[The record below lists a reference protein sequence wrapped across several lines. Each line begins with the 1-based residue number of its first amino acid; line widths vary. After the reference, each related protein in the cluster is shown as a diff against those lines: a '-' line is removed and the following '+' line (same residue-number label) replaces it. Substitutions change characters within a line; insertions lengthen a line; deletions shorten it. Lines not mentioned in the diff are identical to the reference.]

1 MTRRCLI
8 ERLEAIDTT
17 HADAKEAAI
26 LLRQIKHDLQIVI
39 EALELPLPPN
49 PTWTWFQDLNET
61 QKNLGKLLRKHVDIL

>member
-1 MTRRCLI
+1 MKRSLI
-8 ERLEAIDTT
+8 ERLSAIDTT

-49 PTWTWFQDLNET
+49 PTWDWFLDLNET
-61 QKNLGKLLRKHVDIL
+61 QKNLANLLRRNFLHD